1 MRCACGQKNPPE
13 ARYCL
18 ACGQL
23 LGAKLPRETRFVS
36 VVFFDLANSTEAFRQ
51 GLSPAYRRLREAL
64 EEAAGRARARGG
76 FVHRFL
82 GDGVLVFFG
91 APRSQ
96 GLEPWRAL
104 AAAWDMVRHS
114 PFPARTRR

>member
-91 APRSQ
+91 APSPRKRWTN
-96 GLEPWRAL
+96 PPRARARP
-104 AAAWDMVRHS
+104 AASSRAS
-114 PFPARTRR
+114 LRRR